1 MGRATECMGSV
12 TWAKTPERAR
22 ATGPAP
28 PATLRSMA
36 RPLPDPVLSRVA
48 DGLRHTGARVLC
60 LAPPGELGLLA
71 SLYLGASDPSVRVQ
85 ALLAGEPYLHGPLP
99 GGLGILQ
106 GDPGAAEELE
116 GPFDLIVGWASEPFV
131 ADFGPWLESLT
142 RALRPGGHL
151 QLDLPCAQF
160 CPMLQACHPEAASW
174 VLPEAE
180 ELRAALEELRL
191 RDLEL
196 TTWVELRQYEL
207 LGDLIEELE
216 RPFPLHFEGRDGRRL
231 LAQLR
236 QNLVSAFEGAEEL
249 SLALRRVRVR
259 ATR

>member
-180 ELRAALEELRL
+180 ELRAALEELRPA
-191 RDLEL
+191 RPRTHDL
-196 TTWVELRQYEL
+196 
-207 LGDLIEELE
+207 
-216 RPFPLHFEGRDGRRL
+216 GR
-231 LAQLR
+231 A
-236 QNLVSAFEGAEEL
+236 ST
-249 SLALRRVRVR
+249 VR
-259 ATR
+259 ASRRPDRRAGAAVPTAFRRARRAPAARAAAAESGQRIRRAPKS